1 MGVRI
6 LLVVLVV
13 LVAVGG
19 RKTDT
24 AALTITRDNAYT
36 GLIVAIR
43 EDLDSSKCDVYVQ
56 SIQDMIGYASEILY
70 NATNNKLYFGEV
82 TIVIPWS
89 CTGINIVSN
98 SQWLGWD
105 DAHLRL
111 GPQDPLFKDNPWT
124 QQPRGC
130 GEPGDFIY
138 FSDGFLFSNADMEYQ
153 GKLLVHE
160 WAKFR
165 WGVFEEYGHM
175 HDPIYPTA
183 YLTSDN
189 TFGPSYCINAKLT
202 GTLSDGCMQNDK
214 DNCSFTPDLT
224 PDSNT
229 NVTSSLL
236 SVPFLK
242 TVINFCNSTD
252 HDTTVPT
259 KHNLLCDKHS
269 IQEVIDQHDDMK
281 TIPGNTLMNTN
292 FSVVMAPPPGDT
304 IVFVLDYSIIMQ
316 NVASRL
322 QFLKDSVSQFIRF
335 KAVPQTRVGLVIFAD
350 DVLISKEL
358 QLLNTD
364 DNRNSLI
371 QTILLN
377 FSNKQKK
384 NLLPGILQAV
394 KILGNEK
401 GVIVLVTEN
410 LEAYQPSPSLIDAAQ
425 GYQVWP
431 ILYPHDDNI
440 PIQVYQDLADI
451 VPGTPVLTASNI
463 IDTVMIL
470 GNLNSYQ
477 SVDSYAALSENLL
490 KVGGNSLEKVADGTC
505 SEKVCSVTLAV
516 NDGIQYES
524 NAFIEVLYSMVE
536 VMLVPS
542 PSINISASSYSENLI
557 KFELPILTSKMFA
570 VEHPQIFSEYQLY
583 SGHTTKN

>member
-1 MGVRI
+1 M
-6 LLVVLVV
+6 
-13 LVAVGG
+13 
-19 RKTDT
+19 TD
-24 AALTITRDNAYT
+24 Y
-36 GLIVAIR
+36 
-43 EDLDSSKCDVYVQ
+43 E
-56 SIQDMIGYASEILY
+56 
-70 NATNNKLYFGEV
+70 
-82 TIVIPWS
+82 
-89 CTGINIVSN
+89 
-98 SQWLGWD
+98 
-105 DAHLRL
+105 
-111 GPQDPLFKDNPWT
+111 
-124 QQPRGC
+124 
-130 GEPGDFIY
+130 
-138 FSDGFLFSNADMEYQ
+138 
-153 GKLLVHE
+153 
-160 WAKFR
+160 
-165 WGVFEEYGHM
+165 
-175 HDPIYPTA
+175 
-183 YLTSDN
+183 
-189 TFGPSYCINAKLT
+189 
-202 GTLSDGCMQNDK
+202 
-214 DNCSFTPDLT
+214 
-224 PDSNT
+224 
-229 NVTSSLL
+229 
-236 SVPFLK
+236 
-242 TVINFCNSTD
+242 
-252 HDTTVPT
+252 
-259 KHNLLCDKHS
+259 
-269 IQEVIDQHDDMK
+269 
-281 TIPGNTLMNTN
+281 
-292 FSVVMAPPPGDT
+292 
-304 IVFVLDYSIIMQ
+304 

-570 VEHPQIFSEYQLY
+570 VEHPQNTSYTVDIQRKTDVTLVKAMLLATPVNVFNILVWSSQGLTNLYYTTSSVPTLFAMVMKGWHHVLYADVTAIITSKTGEMILKLHDDGVGGDVTGNDGVYSAYMVQFYPPDNVTIMVTATDNNGTARILASATDNGTAHALVSAFHSSPGTEEQACCGSQLIIPDELLENPGSFSVSSPSIIGYLTGDPPDSLLPAQITDLRSLRDNQNVTLMFTAPGDQLDLGTDQDINL
-583 SGHTTKN
+583 SKSSWSSLLSSSE